1 MPTPLY
7 DSLKKLAAQ
16 HPVRFDMP
24 GHHGAPLPGGLADAS
39 LDFTE
44 NGRTGDLF
52 GSGGDAIEAAEDLW
66 AASLGFDCCL
76 FLTGG
81 STQGIH
87 TGLALLA
94 GAEGAVALDR
104 GSHRSAYN
112 ALALLGLTPHYLSR
126 PWLAPEGV
134 TGPMEPETVEQAL
147 RAHPEIK
154 TVCIVS
160 PTYYGVISDLP
171 AISRVC
177 HAYGARLMVDGAHG
191 AHLPFLGYRG
201 YQAADLVVMSAHKT
215 LPAMGQTALLLANGL
230 TMDELRRMG
239 SVYGSSSPSYL
250 MMASLDL
257 ARDWMARE
265 GADWYRKAVEGVD
278 TLREHFPSLRPGPLE
293 LDPARLVVRCSD
305 GFQLAETL
313 REENIF
319 PEMADRNHV
328 VFIFTAA
335 ERVETV
341 ARLESALAAALASDR
356 PPEDFSHLA
365 PPPLPEQALTPRQ
378 ALFAPRE
385 TVPLSQSEG
394 RVCAC
399 QVAPYPPGIPV
410 VAPGER
416 IDKKHL
422 AYLERIGY
430 NREEAE
436 VVSGPNEHK
445 EGSL

>member
-7 DSLKKLAAQ
+7 DCLRELAAQ
-16 HPVRFDMP
+16 SPLRFDMP

-52 GSGGDAIEAAEDLW
+52 GPGGDAIEAAERLW
-66 AASLGFDCCL
+66 AATLGFDSCL

-94 GAEGAVALDR
+94 GAGGAVALDR

-112 ALALLGLTPHYLSR
+112 ALALLDLDPHYLSR
-126 PWLAPEGV
+126 PWLASDGV
-134 TGPMEPETVEQAL
+134 AGPMDPETVEQAL
-147 RAHPEIK
+147 QAHPEIK

-171 AISRVC
+171 AIARVC
-177 HAYGARLMVDGAHG
+177 HAHGAKLMVDGAHG
-191 AHLPFLGYRG
+191 AHLPFLGYPG

-230 TMDELRRMG
+230 TMDALRRMG

-257 ARDWMARE
+257 ARDWMVRSG
-265 GADWYRKAVEGVD
+265 GALYRRVLEGVD
-278 TLREHFPSLRPGPLE
+278 DLRQRFPALRSGPLA
-293 LDPARLVVRCSD
+293 LDPGRLVVRCSD
-305 GFQLAETL
+305 GFALMDALVEK
-313 REENIF
+313 NIF
-319 PEMADRNHV
+319 PEMADRDHV

-335 ERVETV
+335 EQVEAV
-341 ARLESALAAALASDR
+341 AKLDAALARALEADR
-356 PPEDFSHLA
+356 PPEDFSALA
-365 PPPLPEQALTPRQ
+365 PPPPPERACSPRQ

-385 TVPLSQSEG
+385 TVPLVGSEG
-394 RVCAC
+394 RICAC

-410 VAPGER
+410 IAPGER

-422 AYLERIGY
+422 AYLDEIGY
-430 NREEAE
+430 NRDAVE
-436 VVSGPNEHK
+436 VISTVSQNK
-445 EGSL
+445 EGPL